1 MTGSAFS
8 VLHWCVL
15 LAAIMPILCAGMAKS
30 SGFGKPVQEGG
41 YDNAM
46 PRQWLAG
53 QTGWRARA
61 NAAQANCF
69 ESLPFF
75 IGAVA
80 LAQHA
85 GADAVRLDMLA
96 LLFVGLRL
104 VYVALYIAD
113 RANARSLAWTLAVAT
128 NIAILFASTTSA

>member
-1 MTGSAFS
+1 MSSTFS

-15 LAAIMPILCAGMAKS
+15 LESIMPILCAGMAKS

-69 ESLPFF
+69 EALPFF

>member
-1 MTGSAFS
+1 MSSTFS

-85 GADAVRLDMLA
+85 GADAARLDMLA

>member
-1 MTGSAFS
+1 MSSTFS

-69 ESLPFF
+69 EALPFF